1 MESKDDYH
9 VAEPARGNCPLTIVK
24 VIQNVRKDMFKI
36 CQFIEEM
43 VTGRRFL
50 MTTPFFVNNQKFKQS
65 PRKFL
70 FC

>member
-24 VIQNVRKDMFKI
+24 AIQNLRKDMFKI

-50 MTTPFFVNNQKFKQS
+50 MTTA
-65 PRKFL
+65 L
-70 FC
+70 L